1 MSSQRK
7 LTGIVLSEFP
17 LGENDKRLTI
27 LTKEKGKISV
37 ISKGCRKAK
46 SHLHALSQAVTCGDF
61 LISEGRN
68 YNYLTSGECRDS
80 FGYVKNDLDRILY
93 STYFAEV
100 AEFYTVEDQDER
112 EILNLLFLTFSAM
125 KKELIP
131 LSLIRRIFEFRI
143 LMAAGLGMQCFHCV
157 RCGSEKNLAILSP
170 WQGGMVCTSCL
181 KKLQESIHADTY
193 RMPAPEVLYAL
204 QYTAAAPLKEVY
216 SFNLKDRTR
225 KEYEEIVALYFKIQS
240 DHRFRS
246 ESMIDDL
253 Y

>member
-1 MSSQRK
+1 MSIQSK

-27 LTKEKGKISV
+27 LTREKGKISV
-37 ISKGCRKAK
+37 ISRGCRKAK
-46 SHLHALSQAVTCGDF
+46 SHLHALSQAVTYGDF
-61 LISEGRN
+61 LVSEGRN

-93 STYFAEV
+93 STYFAEL
-100 AEFYTVEDQDER
+100 AEYFTVENQDER

-125 KKELIP
+125 KKALIP

-143 LMAAGLGMQCFHCV
+143 LMAAGLGMQCNHCV
-157 RCGSEKNLAILSP
+157 SCGSEENLTILSP
-170 WQGGMVCTSCL
+170 WQGGMICSSCAGSL
-181 KKLQESIHADTY
+181 RDSIHAHTH
-193 RMPAPEVLYAL
+193 RMPSPEVLYAL
-204 QYTAAAPLKEVY
+204 RFTAGAPLREIY

-225 KEYEEIVALYFKIQS
+225 KEYEDIVGLYFKIQA

-246 ESMIDDL
+246 ESMSDDL
-253 Y
+253 S